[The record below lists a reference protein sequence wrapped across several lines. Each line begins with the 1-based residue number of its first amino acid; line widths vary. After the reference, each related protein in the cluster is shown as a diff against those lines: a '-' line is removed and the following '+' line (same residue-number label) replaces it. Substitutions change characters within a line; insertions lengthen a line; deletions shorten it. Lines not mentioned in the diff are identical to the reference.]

1 MIICNNILFIG
12 QHLLQDTYKM
22 LPSQSVSGFTL
33 PTANTAPPTPQ
44 APSPR
49 SQRRYSGR
57 ATCDCPNCQEAER
70 LGEFI
75 HSIKFQFSHLHKAL
89 SY

>member
-1 MIICNNILFIG
+1 MFIG

-70 LGEFI
+70 LGEFN
-75 HSIKFQFSHLHKAL
+75 SLFQFNR
-89 SY
+89 